1 MNKPLN
7 LHRLAFAFGGI
18 LLGGGSPARR
28 GTGLRVSR
36 PVVTQ
41 AEAPRIGEPTFTAGA
56 ELPVLAWG
64 EDLRLRARRKQS

>member
-18 LLGGGSPARR
+18 LLSGGLPARR
-28 GTGLRVSR
+28 GAGLRVSR
-36 PVVTQ
+36 PASPQ
-41 AEAPRIGEPTFTAGA
+41 AEAPPIGGPTFTAGT